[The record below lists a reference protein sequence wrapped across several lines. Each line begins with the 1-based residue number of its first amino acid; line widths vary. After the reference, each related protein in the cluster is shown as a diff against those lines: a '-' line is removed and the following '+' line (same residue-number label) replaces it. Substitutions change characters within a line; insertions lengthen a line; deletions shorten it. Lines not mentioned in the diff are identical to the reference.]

1 MYFAGTQYRTVPP
14 YIHPCLPRPLYLPPS
29 LSLSPHLCYHSF
41 AVWGVNGTRLICVWR
56 WECFITLLVRA
67 CQDFTFFF
75 VQNYR
80 MCVYCSKQVRGYKMK
95 HNIGLRLLLTAG
107 FKVIS
112 QLTNGGWLDVS
123 AVQRSWSNIQT
134 VWVCV
139 CVCVRTP
146 LLHLTGCGRLDQAS
160 HLLLLSLQLGHGRGQ
175 GVCVGDL

>member
-1 MYFAGTQYRTVPP
+1 MSNSDARLWERVDNTGSICMHKCIHTHAHTLPP
-14 YIHPCLPRPLYLPPS
+14 PHSILSAIISQSPSSLLTKAQSEEVNASISNQISVSCTPSLSLPPS

-123 AVQRSWSNIQT
+123 AV
-134 VWVCV
+134 
-139 CVCVRTP
+139 
-146 LLHLTGCGRLDQAS
+146 
-160 HLLLLSLQLGHGRGQ
+160 
-175 GVCVGDL
+175 